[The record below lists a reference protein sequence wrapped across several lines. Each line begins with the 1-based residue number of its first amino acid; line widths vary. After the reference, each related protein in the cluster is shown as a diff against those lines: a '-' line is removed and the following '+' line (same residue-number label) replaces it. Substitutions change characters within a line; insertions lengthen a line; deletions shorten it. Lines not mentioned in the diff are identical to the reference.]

1 MYVYVYILN
10 IHIFILY
17 LNMWRDSLSNSELEF
32 MAEST
37 EIQITPK
44 FRKEQITLL
53 SGTFGPFKPNKQIS
67 VPLWFAIQLYKSKQ
81 CKITIPSF
89 LENGYLRTKIDEEKE
104 LKGSLVYL
112 PNYFFEIAQ
121 ILLNQAS
128 SEFENVKI
136 TRELVEDLS
145 AMRMEK
151 INEMLETITE
161 DDLHYKLEAIND
173 KEIEQIR
180 PLLNI
185 IFPMRLD
192 LYVPT
197 HRNPTENMLFVKPTT
212 SNNGLGVT
220 QSQEQ
225 SQSQISFSSGFV

>member
-1 MYVYVYILN
+1 
-10 IHIFILY
+10 
-17 LNMWRDSLSNSELEF
+17 MWRDSFSNSELEF

-128 SEFENVKI
+128 SEFENVKT

-151 INEMLETITE
+151 INEMLETIT
-161 DDLHYKLEAIND
+161 
-173 KEIEQIR
+173 
-180 PLLNI
+180 
-185 IFPMRLD
+185 
-192 LYVPT
+192 
-197 HRNPTENMLFVKPTT
+197 
-212 SNNGLGVT
+212 
-220 QSQEQ
+220 
-225 SQSQISFSSGFV
+225 